1 MTVPAD
7 AVPPPAEDAAP
18 SAVAEADVVP
28 GMQPTAPVTVRPAPR
43 EAVGRAVCAA
53 VNHAL
58 RPRTGIAEQRSA
70 NLLRAVVTDR
80 EQLRQLDHRI
90 AGIVASAVTGR
101 RGPRAFR
108 DVPYRR
114 LRDDWGLRSLVVAR
128 NAHGGGRG

>member
-1 MTVPAD
+1 MRGLLRDVD
-7 AVPPPAEDAAP
+7 RRAA
-18 SAVAEADVVP
+18 A
-28 GMQPTAPVTVRPAPR
+28 TAATVRPAPR

-53 VNHAL
+53 VNQAL

-114 LRDDWGLRSLVVAR
+114 LREDWGLRSLVVAR